1 MPNITDLYAS
11 VPGTKVDWKIDWKED
26 AKADWKLDWDETPG
40 DAPAVII
47 PRPTNTVLPA
57 ITGLAEVGESL
68 VVSTGTWTDAG
79 PFTFAW
85 FADAVAISGEDSEE
99 LVLAE
104 AQLGIVGALLRRLGA
119 GHSDVGDGHGH
130 QLLCVS
136 LLLMT
141 L

>member
-85 FADAVAISGEDSEE
+85 FADDVAISGEDGEE

-104 AQLGIVGALLRRLGA
+104 AQLGAVITASVTSTNVTGSTVAMA
-119 GHSDVGDGHGH
+119 GPTAAVAAASGG
-130 QLLCVS
+130 
-136 LLLMT
+136 
-141 L
+141 